1 MKKHFMIGALFLCIL
16 IGYKF
21 LEGITLLNWINLTFL
36 LGIIALMITV
46 TIKIWKTGFLSLFID
61 GFRVLGQIVIPKTRS
76 AIRADAQ
83 IKNDEQLNQW
93 KDNIAAWISYTF
105 TNLAVISLTVSLI
118 SLIAYYQ

>member
-1 MKKHFMIGALFLCIL
+1 MKKHFMLGALFLCIL

-21 LEGITLLNWINLTFL
+21 LKGITLLNWINLTFL

-83 IKNDEQLNQW
+83 IKNDVQLNQW

>member
-1 MKKHFMIGALFLCIL
+1 MIGALFLCIL

-46 TIKIWKTGFLSLFID
+46 TIKIWTTGFLSLFID

-83 IKNDEQLNQW
+83 IKNDVQLNQW

>member
-1 MKKHFMIGALFLCIL
+1 MKKHFMLGALFLLLL

-21 LEGITLLNWINLTFL
+21 LKGITLLNWINLTFL

>member
-1 MKKHFMIGALFLCIL
+1 MKKHFMLGALFLLLL

-21 LEGITLLNWINLTFL
+21 LKGITLLNWINLTFL

-46 TIKIWKTGFLSLFID
+46 TIKIWTTGFLSLFID

-83 IKNDEQLNQW
+83 IKNDVQLNQW